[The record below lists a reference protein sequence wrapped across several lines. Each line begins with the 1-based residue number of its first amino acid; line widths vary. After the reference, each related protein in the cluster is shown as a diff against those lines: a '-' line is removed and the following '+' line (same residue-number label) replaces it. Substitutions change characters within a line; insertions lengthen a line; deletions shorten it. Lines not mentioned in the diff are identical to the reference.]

1 VTREA
6 WQRGPVAGVAA
17 ELQPAAHAVLHARE
31 DLDAAVPGIPP
42 EHVWAAPGGV
52 ASIGFHL
59 VHLAGSTHRLL
70 TYARGE
76 ALSQEQWEWLE
87 LEKAPQPQWT
97 ADVLMRHVHGALDA
111 ALAQIR
117 TTDPTSLNEARFI
130 GRARIEVTL
139 RGLLF
144 HAGEHAA
151 RHAGQ
156 VITTARLLQALP
168 RARDVDIRPKSN

>member
-1 VTREA
+1 MREA
-6 WQRGPVAGVAA
+6 WQRGPIEGVPS
-17 ELQPAAHAVLHARE
+17 ELQPAAHAIRHARE

-42 EHVWAAPGGV
+42 EHVWHAPGDV
-52 ASIGFHL
+52 ASIGYHL

-76 ALSQEQWEWLE
+76 ALSQQQWEWLE

-97 ADVLMRHVHGALDA
+97 IDVLMQHVHGALDA

-117 TTDPTSLNEARFI
+117 ATDPAALGEARYV

-156 VITTARLLQALP
+156 VITTAKLLRVLADERG
-168 RARDVDIRPKSN
+168 RADRTR

>member
-1 VTREA
+1 MREA
-6 WQRGPVAGVAA
+6 WQRGPVVGVAP
-17 ELQPAAHAVLHARE
+17 ELQPAAHAILHARE
-31 DLDAAVPGIPP
+31 DLDAAVPGIVP
-42 EHVWAAPGGV
+42 EHVWSAPGGI

-70 TYARGE
+70 TYARSE
-76 ALSQEQWEWLE
+76 ALSQDQWEWLE
-87 LEKAPQPQWT
+87 LEKAPQPDRT
-97 ADVLMRHVHGALDA
+97 ADVLMQHVHGALDA

-117 TTDPTSLNEARFI
+117 ATEPAALNEARFI

-156 VITTARLLQALP
+156 VITTAKLLRALTGE
-168 RARDVDIRPKSN
+168 RTGEATAY

>member
-1 VTREA
+1 MTREA
-6 WQRGPVAGVAA
+6 WQRGPVEGVAA

-31 DLDAAVPGIPP
+31 DLDAAVANIPP
-42 EHVWAAPGGV
+42 EHIWSAAGGV

-76 ALSQEQWEWLE
+76 PLSQQQWEWLE
-87 LEKAPQPQWT
+87 VEKAPQPDWT
-97 ADVLMRHVHGALDA
+97 VDVLIRHVHGALDA

-117 TTDPTSLNEARFI
+117 ATDPATLDDPRYI

-156 VITTARLLQALP
+156 VITTAKLLRALADE
-168 RARDVDIRPKSN
+168 RTRGTWTR

>member
-1 VTREA
+1 VKREA
-6 WQRGPVAGVAA
+6 WQRGPVSGVQP
-17 ELQPAAHAVLHARE
+17 ELQPAAHAILHARN
-31 DLDAAVPGIPP
+31 DLDAAVPRIPQ
-42 EHVWAAPGGV
+42 EHVWAAPGDT

-59 VHLAGSTHRLL
+59 LHLAGSTLRLL

-76 ALSQEQWEWLE
+76 ALSQEQWDWLD
-87 LEKAPQPQWT
+87 LEKAPQPQWS
-97 ADVLMRHVHGALDA
+97 ADVLMQHVHHSLDA

-117 TTDPTSLNEARFI
+117 ETDPAALKEPRFI

-156 VITTARLLQALP
+156 VITTARLLQALGDE
-168 RARDVDIRPKSN
+168 RARATAR

>member
-1 VTREA
+1 MREA
-6 WQRGPVAGVAA
+6 WQRGQVAGVQP
-17 ELQPAAHAVLHARE
+17 ELQPSAHAILHARE

-42 EHVWAAPGGV
+42 EHVWSAPGDI

-97 ADVLMRHVHGALDA
+97 AEVLMQHVHDALDA

-117 TTDPTSLNEARFI
+117 ATDAAALSEARFI

-156 VITTARLLQALP
+156 VITTANVLRALADERN
-168 RARDVDIRPKSN
+168 RAGGTL